1 MNSAATGKLQETHCR
16 SCGRRITPRRRWG
29 KTWSQ
34 VRFCSRYCRARGVNF
49 TDRNLERAMLEL
61 LDCRARGSSICP
73 SEAARSV
80 AAGGSWR
87 PLMEPARRAARRL
100 AHCGRVEILQNGKV
114 VDPSDFSAPVR
125 IRST

>member
-1 MNSAATGKLQETHCR
+1 MDSAATGTLRETHCR

-34 VRFCSRYCRARGVNF
+34 VRFCSRYCRARRVSF
-49 TDRNLERAMLEL
+49 IDRNLERAILEL
-61 LDCRARGSSICP
+61 LASRARGATICP
-73 SEAARSV
+73 SEAARAV
-80 AAGGSWR
+80 AAGESWR

-100 AHCGRVEILQNGKV
+100 AHSGQVEILQSGKV
-114 VDPSDFSAPVR
+114 VNPSDFRGPVR